1 MPKPYKKSKPM
12 RMNQKKRYPVRG
24 GGEAEA
30 EGVLSTTD
38 VFGLYPNGEI
48 GRMGIASFRNTGAIL
63 WSHDGDQL
71 PIGRAMWLDFDG
83 DAWRVGWRWAEN
95 EFAQQVKAEWDAKI
109 LTAMSVGLA
118 VRMSE
123 DFEVEDVQLREASV
137 VSVGADDGA
146 YVADWDGP
154 ADVVASLRDGLGGRD
169 LMKVGAPRILELAA
183 SMRPSI
189 TPAEEEDDMAD
200 NEATGVV
207 EQPEL
212 AVEAQ
217 AEPEAQAAEQP
228 EPVKSEPAVD
238 AKPAPVV
245 EAEPEPAAQP
255 TPVKPTPVRE
265 SMLPEQPVTPAGQG
279 TRHAQIV
286 AAARDLVPEGFD
298 IEGAST
304 NAIMRAAISWEIGEA
319 KASAMNPVEL
329 VEAFGAV
336 VARRN
341 AAMAA
346 LDKASEASEAK
357 AEAWKERNEA
367 PPAVPTGEAQG
378 ANHPAY
384 KAMAEKLRNAWKR
397 NNKEA

>member
-48 GRMGIASFRNTGAIL
+48 GRMGIAAFRNTGAIL

-71 PIGRAMWLDFDG
+71 PIGRATWLDFDG
-83 DAWRVGWRWAEN
+83 SQWKIGWRWAQN
-95 EFAQQVKAEWDAKI
+95 EFAQKVKAEWDAGI

-154 ADVVASLRDGLGGRD
+154 ADVVACMRNELGVAK
-169 LMKVGAPRILELAA
+169 LTHASTSRIMELAA
-183 SMRPSI
+183 SLRPQ
-189 TPAEEEDDMAD
+189 PEPAAEEVDMAEQ
-200 NEATGVV
+200 EATEVV
-207 EQPEL
+207 KQAEL
-212 AVEAQ
+212 PVADAEVKVEAAQ
-217 AEPEAQAAEQP
+217 SEPEQAQP
-228 EPVKSEPAVD
+228 EPVAE
-238 AKPAPVV
+238 AKP
-245 EAEPEPAAQP
+245 EP
-255 TPVKPTPVRE
+255 TPHPASQPDFRPTPVRE
-265 SMLPEQPVTPAGQG
+265 SVVPEQPVTPAGQG

-286 AAARDLVPEGFD
+286 AAARDLVPEGYD
-298 IEGAST
+298 IENAGT
-304 NAIMRAAISWEIGEA
+304 NAIMRAAISWEVGDA
-319 KASAMNPVEL
+319 KAAAMNPVEL
-329 VEAFGAV
+329 VEAFGKV

-341 AAMAA
+341 AALEA
-346 LDKASEASEAK
+346 LGKASTSSEAK

-367 PPAVPTGEAQG
+367 PPAQPTGQAQG
-378 ANHPAY
+378 INHPAY
-384 KAMAEKLRNAWKR
+384 RAMSERLRNAWKR
-397 NNKEA
+397 NSKEG